1 MLYTEKVMDHFEH
14 PRNVGEIENAD
25 GVGQVGNPKCGD
37 IMKMY
42 LKIDDGVITDVKFK
56 TFGCGSAIATS
67 SMATELIKGKPIEE
81 AMTLTN
87 AAVAEALD
95 GLPAYK
101 MHWPTTT
108 GGRAGRCR
116 NPSDCPVRTEST
128 APAVPATECCGLFS
142 LTGATSCHRMNY
154 A

>member
-81 AMTLTN
+81 AAKLTN

-95 GLPAYK
+95 GLPGYK
-101 MHWPTTT
+101 MHCSVLAEEAIKAALADYHRRRREEVPEELRLPC
-108 GGRAGRCR
+108 GGEEHG
-116 NPSDCPVRTEST
+116 
-128 APAVPATECCGLFS
+128 CC
-142 LTGATSCHRMNY
+142 SCGH
-154 A
+154 

>member
-101 MHWPTTT
+101 MHCSVLAEEAIKAALADYYQRQGKP
-108 GGRAGRCR
+108 GPESLRLPCEDGEHGSCCSCR
-116 NPSDCPVRTEST
+116 
-128 APAVPATECCGLFS
+128 
-142 LTGATSCHRMNY
+142 
-154 A
+154 

>member
-14 PRNVGEIENAD
+14 PRNVGEIEHAD

-67 SMATELIKGKPIEE
+67 SMATELIKGKRVEE
-81 AMTLTN
+81 ALNLTN

-95 GLPAYK
+95 GLPGYK
-101 MHWPTTT
+101 MHCSVLAEEAIKAAL
-108 GGRAGRCR
+108 GDYYRKQGL
-116 NPSDCPVRTEST
+116 PVPESCKLPCEDEHGSC
-128 APAVPATECCGLFS
+128 ACG
-142 LTGATSCHRMNY
+142 H
-154 A
+154 

>member
-1 MLYTEKVMDHFEH
+1 MLYSEKVMDHFEH
-14 PRNVGEIENAD
+14 PRNVGVLENAD

-67 SMATELIKGKPIEE
+67 SMATELIKGKRVEE
-81 AMTLTN
+81 ALNLTN

-95 GLPAYK
+95 GLPGYK
-101 MHWPTTT
+101 MHCSVLAEEAIKAAL
-108 GGRAGRCR
+108 GDYYRKQGL
-116 NPSDCPVRTEST
+116 PVPESCKLPCED
-128 APAVPATECCGLFS
+128 AHGSCACG
-142 LTGATSCHRMNY
+142 H
-154 A
+154 

>member
-1 MLYTEKVMDHFEH
+1 MLYSEKVMDHFEH
-14 PRNVGEIENAD
+14 PRNVGEIADVD

-42 LKIDDGVITDVKFK
+42 LKIDNGVITDVKFK

-81 AMTLTN
+81 AAKLTN

-95 GLPAYK
+95 GLPGYK
-101 MHWPTTT
+101 MHCSVLAEEAIKAALADYHRRRREEVPEELRLPC
-108 GGRAGRCR
+108 GGEEHG
-116 NPSDCPVRTEST
+116 
-128 APAVPATECCGLFS
+128 CC
-142 LTGATSCHRMNY
+142 SCGH
-154 A
+154 

>member
-42 LKIDDGVITDVKFK
+42 LNIDEDGVITDVKFQ

-101 MHWPTTT
+101 MHCSVLAEEAIKAALADYYRRQ
-108 GGRAGRCR
+108 GR
-116 NPSDCPVRTEST
+116 PVPESLRL
-128 APAVPATECCGLFS
+128 PCEDGEHGSCC
-142 LTGATSCHRMNY
+142 SCH
-154 A
+154 